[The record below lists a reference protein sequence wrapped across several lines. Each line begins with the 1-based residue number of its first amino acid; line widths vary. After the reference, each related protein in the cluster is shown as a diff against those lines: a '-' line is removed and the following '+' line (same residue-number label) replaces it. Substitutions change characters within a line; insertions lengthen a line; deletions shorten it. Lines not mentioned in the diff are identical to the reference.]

1 MTQGCYCICWETYT
15 WEEAD
20 GLECPSWSLAPGPT
34 CAPVSFCFLLVTL
47 KNCAPRPSN
56 LSCPLAAFA
65 WFWRPFSGW
74 HPPPPLPASVRP
86 HGALHGAHPLPLKG
100 TRVREATHDR
110 RGGHTRER
118 ESLLSGKGALPGGDK
133 GPPAGEWAW
142 VRSGRRVGL
151 HKHLPSCRVSG
162 NHS

>member
-1 MTQGCYCICWETYT
+1 MPVLVSGTR
-15 WEEAD
+15 AHV
-20 GLECPSWSLAPGPT
+20 CPR
-34 CAPVSFCFLLVTL
+34 LLL
-47 KNCAPRPSN
+47 LPACHPQNCAPRPSN

-100 TRVREATHDR
+100 TRVRETTHDR

-133 GPPAGEWAW
+133 GPAAGGWAW

-162 NHS
+162 ITAKL